1 MPNRE
6 QRRFPASSPVII
18 PGYASSESSSSQSDL
33 SLLVCGT
40 DPIVSIPASPTMDH
54 NMSNAALSSPKEQL
68 VYPLKHISPAEE
80 AAAMQEIQRIL
91 SLETL
96 LIVEQLFTD
105 LLQVQKRNQQK
116 QEIQRILSWETL
128 LIVEQLFTDLLQ
140 VQQRNQQMQEIQ
152 RILSWEMLL
161 IVEQLFTDLLKVQQR
176 KQQMQEIQRI
186 LRFETLLIFEQL
198 FTYLLQVHQ
207 RKQ

>member
-54 NMSNAALSSPKEQL
+54 MSNAALYSPKEQL

-80 AAAMQEIQRIL
+80 AAAMQEIQTPEDPEFGDAAHCRAAL
-91 SLETL
+91 YRSVASSEEEPAEAGDTEDPELGDAAHCRAALHRSVASSAEEPADAGDT
-96 LIVEQLFTD
+96 ED
-105 LLQVQKRNQQK
+105 P
-116 QEIQRILSWETL
+116 EI
-128 LIVEQLFTDLLQ
+128 
-140 VQQRNQQMQEIQ
+140 
-152 RILSWEMLL
+152 
-161 IVEQLFTDLLKVQQR
+161 
-176 KQQMQEIQRI
+176 
-186 LRFETLLIFEQL
+186 
-198 FTYLLQVHQ
+198 
-207 RKQ
+207 